1 MQMQSSTFNP
11 GFGIKMVE
19 LVYFFLSHRKL
30 KHQKYLWILI
40 AGFMNELKG
49 VKVTRTY
56 RRMKQFL
63 CIKIEQWNSSQ
74 PHGDSPFFLNFK
86 LN

>member
-1 MQMQSSTFNP
+1 M
-11 GFGIKMVE
+11 
-19 LVYFFLSHRKL
+19 
-30 KHQKYLWILI
+30 
-40 AGFMNELKG
+40 
-49 VKVTRTY
+49 TRTY

-86 LN
+86 LNLNILSLASDKVLYLVMFNGSPRNSTSTSNSPFKNFCPKDIRESLPYP